1 MGCLTDS
8 DYLYVILPY
17 FNYCE
22 FVSRRKLFI
31 ECVERLMKTPGIR
44 VVVSEALGPSP
55 LPKMKVDY
63 HYKVPIKDQIWI
75 KEVLVN
81 MVVPRL
87 PKDWKYLAW
96 IDADI
101 TFLNRNWVKETKDL
115 LSDNEVLQLFQT
127 AVNLGPTGESLKIDK
142 SFGYMYKDS
151 GTSYVKNDKYGFWHP
166 GYAWACSRKAWKK
179 MGGLIDWAILG
190 SADRHMAMAMI
201 KMAEASCPG
210 NIHQNYKLL
219 LKRYEARCTG
229 LRLSYVHGTIL
240 HHWHGSL
247 ANRKYRERWTILTTN
262 SFDPFEYLDTD
273 SQGLTIFTSKGQ
285 RLKKEILEY
294 FLERKEDE

>member
-1 MGCLTDS
+1 
-8 DYLYVILPY
+8 
-17 FNYCE
+17 
-22 FVSRRKLFI
+22 
-31 ECVERLMKTPGIR
+31 
-44 VVVSEALGPSP
+44 
-55 LPKMKVDY
+55 
-63 HYKVPIKDQIWI
+63 
-75 KEVLVN
+75 
-81 MVVPRL
+81 
-87 PKDWKYLAW
+87 
-96 IDADI
+96 
-101 TFLNRNWVKETKDL
+101 
-115 LSDNEVLQLFQT
+115 
-127 AVNLGPTGESLKIDK
+127 
-142 SFGYMYKDS
+142 
-151 GTSYVKNDKYGFWHP
+151 
-166 GYAWACSRKAWKK
+166 
-179 MGGLIDWAILG
+179 
-190 SADRHMAMAMI
+190 MAMI